1 MLNPEIEIL
10 DMKSAQPEII
20 FGFHSVEAI
29 MRNDPANILQL
40 LVEKNRR
47 DKRMHQLV
55 QFAESQGISVEYL
68 KKTDLQ
74 KQADS
79 HKTQGVAVRYKTAIK
94 PDASSLDD
102 ILLKENVLLLVL
114 DGVTDPHNL
123 GACLRTADAA
133 GVDAVIVPKDRA
145 ASITPTVRKVACG
158 AAESLAFFQVTNL
171 ARTLKQLKDNEIWV
185 VGTAGEAENNLYDV
199 SLNGKLALIMG
210 AEEKGMR
217 RLTRENCNQLVKLP
231 MAGQV
236 ESLNVSVATGVC
248 LFEVLRQRAL

>member
-1 MLNPEIEIL
+1 MQVH
-10 DMKSAQPEII
+10 SEII
-20 FGFHSVEAI
+20 FGFHSVESI
-29 MRNDPANILQL
+29 IRNDPINILQL
-40 LVEKNRR
+40 LVEKNRH
-47 DKRMHQLV
+47 DKRIKQLI

-79 HKTQGVAVRYKTAIK
+79 HKTQGVAVRYK
-94 PDASSLDD
+94 SSAKIEGKSLQD
-102 ILLKENVLLLVL
+102 IMQKDNVFLLVL

-145 ASITPTVRKVACG
+145 AGITPIVRKVACG
-158 AAESLAFFQVTNL
+158 AAESMPFFQVTNL
-171 ARTLKQLKDNEIWV
+171 ARTLKELNDNEVWI
-185 VGTAGEAENNLYDV
+185 VGTAGEAENDLYDV
-199 SLNGKLALIMG
+199 QLTGKLALIMG

-217 RLTRENCNQLVKLP
+217 RLTREKCDQLVKMP

-248 LFEVLRQRAL
+248 LFEAVRQRTKNK

>member
-1 MLNPEIEIL
+1 M
-10 DMKSAQPEII
+10 SSTQSEII
-20 FGFHSVEAI
+20 FGFHSVESVI
-29 MRNDPANILQL
+29 RNDPINILQL
-40 LVEKNRR
+40 MVEKNRH
-47 DKRMHQLV
+47 DKRITQLISY
-55 QFAESQGISVEYL
+55 AESQGISVEYL

-79 HKTQGVAVRYKTAIK
+79 HKTQGVAIRYK
-94 PDASSLDD
+94 SSAKIEGNSLED
-102 ILLKENVLLLVL
+102 IIQKESVFLLIL

-145 ASITPTVRKVACG
+145 AGLTPTARKVACG
-158 AAESLAFFQVTNL
+158 AAESIAFFQVTNL
-171 ARTLKQLKDNEIWV
+171 ARTLKQFQENEIWIA
-185 VGTAGEAENNLYDV
+185 GTAGEAEQTIYEAKLT
-199 SLNGKLALIMG
+199 GKLALIMG

-217 RLTRENCNQLVKLP
+217 RLTRENCDQLIKMP

-248 LFEVLRQRAL
+248 LFEAVRQRTQVK

>member
-1 MLNPEIEIL
+1 MQVQ
-10 DMKSAQPEII
+10 SEII
-20 FGFHSVEAI
+20 FGFHSVESI
-29 MRNDPANILQL
+29 IRNDPINILQL
-40 LVEKNRR
+40 LVEKNRH
-47 DKRMHQLV
+47 DKRIKQLI

-79 HKTQGVAVRYKTAIK
+79 HKTQGVAVRYK
-94 PDASSLDD
+94 SSAKIEGKSLQD
-102 ILLKENVLLLVL
+102 IIQKQNVFLLVL

-145 ASITPTVRKVACG
+145 AGITPTARKVACG
-158 AAESLAFFQVTNL
+158 AAESMPFFQVTNL
-171 ARTLKQLKDNEIWV
+171 ARTLKQLSDNEVWI
-185 VGTAGEAENNLYDV
+185 VGTAGEAENDLYN
-199 SLNGKLALIMG
+199 SQLTGKLALIMG

-217 RLTRENCNQLVKLP
+217 RLTRENCDQLVKMP

-248 LFEVLRQRAL
+248 LFEAVRQRTKSK

>member
-1 MLNPEIEIL
+1 
-10 DMKSAQPEII
+10 MKSTQPEII

-29 MRNDPANILQL
+29 IRNDPANILQL
-40 LVEKNRR
+40 LVEKNRH
-47 DKRMHQLV
+47 DKRMSQLV
-55 QFAESQGISVEYL
+55 QHAESQGISVEYL

-74 KQADS
+74 KRADS
-79 HKTQGVAVRYKTAIK
+79 NKTQGVAVCYKSK
-94 PDASSLDD
+94 LKSDESSLDE

-133 GVDAVIVPKDRA
+133 GVDAVIVPRDRA
-145 ASITPTVRKVACG
+145 AGITPTVRKVACG

-171 ARTLKQLKDNEIWV
+171 ARTLKQLKDNDVWII
-185 VGTAGEAENNLYDV
+185 GTAGETEQLIYDV
-199 SLNGKLALIMG
+199 KLDGKLALIMG

-248 LFEVLRQRAL
+248 LFEVVRQRTL

>member
-1 MLNPEIEIL
+1 MQ
-10 DMKSAQPEII
+10 SEII
-20 FGFHSVEAI
+20 FGFHSVESI
-29 MRNDPANILQL
+29 IRNDPVNILQL
-40 LVEKNRR
+40 MVEKNRH
-47 DKRMHQLV
+47 DKRITQLISY
-55 QFAESQGISVEYL
+55 AESQGISVEYL

-79 HKTQGVAVRYKTAIK
+79 HKTQGIAVRYK
-94 PDASSLDD
+94 SSAKITEKSLQD
-102 ILLKENVLLLVL
+102 IMQKENVFLLVL

-145 ASITPTVRKVACG
+145 AGLTPTARKVACG
-158 AAESLAFFQVTNL
+158 AAESMLFFQVTNL
-171 ARTLKQLKDNEIWV
+171 ARTLKQLQDNDVWI
-185 VGTAGEAENNLYDV
+185 VGTAGEAEDNLYDV
-199 SLNGKLALIMG
+199 KLTGKLAMIMG

-217 RLTRENCNQLVKLP
+217 RLTRENCNQLIKMP

-248 LFEVLRQRAL
+248 LFEALRQRAKK

>member
-1 MLNPEIEIL
+1 MQATQSEIV
-10 DMKSAQPEII
+10 
-20 FGFHSVEAI
+20 FGFHAVESVL
-29 MRNDPANILQL
+29 RNDPVNVLQL
-40 LVEKNRR
+40 MVEKNRH
-47 DKRMHQLV
+47 DKRITQLV
-55 QFAESQGISVEYL
+55 DYAKSQDISVDYL

-79 HKTQGVAVRYKTAIK
+79 NKTQGVVIRYK
-94 PDASSLDD
+94 ASAKIEGHSLDD
-102 ILLKENVLLLVL
+102 IMQKENVFLLIL

-145 ASITPTVRKVACG
+145 AGITSTTRKVACG
-158 AAESLAFFQVTNL
+158 AAETMPFFQVTNL
-171 ARTLKQLKDNEIWV
+171 ARILKQLNENEIWI
-185 VGTAGEAENNLYDV
+185 VGTAGEAENSLYEAD
-199 SLNGKLALIMG
+199 LTGKLALIMG

-217 RLTRENCNQLVKLP
+217 RLTRENCDKLIKMP

-248 LFEVLRQRAL
+248 LFEAVRQRTLV